1 MTNSLKFLGIARR
14 AGALE
19 IGEKSAETAIL
30 SGKASALLLACDI
43 SDNSVKKVIRLSENK
58 GNVPVIR
65 LKYSKTELGCA
76 VGRGTP
82 GIIAVIDANF
92 AAGIMSKFAAEAHEM
107 CDNAADADSS
117 EADKKRDGNI
127 ASSIGKTIKGS
138 KGRMK

>member
-30 SGKASALLLACDI
+30 SGKAAALILACDI
-43 SDNSVKKVIRLSENK
+43 SDNSVRKVIRLSENK

-82 GIIAVIDANF
+82 GIIAVTDANF
-92 AAGIMSKFAAEAHEM
+92 AAGLMSKFAAEEHET
-107 CDNAADADSS
+107 CGNAANADS
-117 EADKKRDGNI
+117 EADKKLDGDI
-127 ASSIGKTIKGS
+127 ASGIGKTIKGS
-138 KGRMK
+138 KRRMK